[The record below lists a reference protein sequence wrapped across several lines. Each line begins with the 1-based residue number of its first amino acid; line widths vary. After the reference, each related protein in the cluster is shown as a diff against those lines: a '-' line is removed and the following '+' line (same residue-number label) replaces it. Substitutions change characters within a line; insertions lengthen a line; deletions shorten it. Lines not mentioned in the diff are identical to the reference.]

1 MALTIDPA
9 DLPLA
14 PLMRADA
21 TGNEKV
27 VWYAC
32 GALYRFAEE
41 QGWDISAPALEL
53 LGDDSWAL
61 VAARIGV
68 ATITPGQIAAV
79 IGALADEQAEQA
91 RLDDL
96 QAASR

>member
-1 MALTIDPA
+1 MTLNVDPA

-32 GALYRFAEE
+32 GALYRFADEE
-41 QGWDISAPALEL
+41 GWDISAAALEL
-53 LGDDSWAL
+53 VGDDDWAL

-68 ATITPGQIAAV
+68 ATITHGQIAAV

-91 RLDDL
+91 RVDDL
-96 QAASR
+96 QGASR